1 MVLHS
6 AVFSN
11 VMVDMVHI
19 LMKFRECILNIFQ
32 IPQQENHIKNVFLFS
47 FQRATTSK
55 SMQSR
60 ITVPA
65 YCTSFFGVFGA

>member
-32 IPQQENHIKNVFLFS
+32 IPQQENHIKNVFFFHFKGPQLLKVCNRES
-47 FQRATTSK
+47 
-55 SMQSR
+55 
-60 ITVPA
+60 TVPA